1 MDEDGTSI
9 YQELIDNGIKHL
21 NNLTT
26 VKSIENAT
34 SVMDLEKLKAF
45 IPVGRDIILA
55 DFSNQFDR
63 ALYTE
68 YHQLLTNLIIMQLSY
83 KVKNTE
89 GQVKIGDGIMPGVQT
104 VFFNYINFV
113 DGTRASGKQRERMV
127 QADPKHS
134 INNNIGVGGTLFGG
148 NKQGG

>member
-1 MDEDGTSI
+1 MDEDGASV

-34 SVMDLEKLKAF
+34 AVMDLEKLKAF

-55 DFSNQFDR
+55 DFSADFDR

-89 GQVKIGDGIMPGVQT
+89 GQIRIGEGIMPGVQT

-113 DGTRASGKQRERMV
+113 NGTRATGRQRERMV

-134 INNNIGVGGTLFGG
+134 INNNIGVGGKLFG
-148 NKQGG
+148 NNQGG